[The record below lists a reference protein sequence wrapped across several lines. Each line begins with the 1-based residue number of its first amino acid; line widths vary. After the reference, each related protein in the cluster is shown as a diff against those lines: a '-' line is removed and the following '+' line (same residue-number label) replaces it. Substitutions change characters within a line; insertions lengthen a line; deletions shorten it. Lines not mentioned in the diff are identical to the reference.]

1 MSVKAVPDGFHSI
14 TPFFSVN
21 GASRLIEFLKAAF
34 GATELMRIPG
44 PDGGVMHAEL
54 KIGDSIVMIG
64 EAMKDQP
71 VMAASLYLYVPD
83 TDATYRMA
91 LGAGG
96 ASLEEPADQFWGD
109 RVASVKDPTGNA
121 WWIATHVEDVDQEE
135 LERRIKA
142 LPPPSCSR
150 MEQSEGAIA

>member
-96 ASLEEPADQFWGD
+96 ESLEEPADQFWGD

>member
-21 GASRLIEFLKAAF
+21 GASLLIEFLKAAF

-96 ASLEEPADQFWGD
+96 ESLEEPADQFWGD

>member
-1 MSVKAVPDGFHSI
+1 MAVKSIPDGFHTI
-14 TPFFSVN
+14 TPFFAVN
-21 GASRLIEFLKAAF
+21 GASRLIEFLKTAF

-64 EAMKDQP
+64 EAMKEQP
-71 VMAASLYLYVPD
+71 LMPASLYLYVPD

-91 LGAGG
+91 LGSGG
-96 ASLEEPADQFWGD
+96 ESLEEPADQFWGD
-109 RVASVKDPTGNA
+109 RVASVKDPAGNA

-135 LERRIKA
+135 LERRIKE

-150 MEQSEGAIA
+150 TE